1 MNDRFETQVR
11 VRDRE
16 LGLQRMRRITRR
28 VTAVAVGGC
37 AVFAGLAATKPI
49 HTKTTSAST
58 KTATTTG
65 AQARSLRAAKVATT
79 APTVAAPTTPVTA
92 PTFTPVT
99 ASGGS

>member
-1 MNDRFETQVR
+1 MNDRFETQRR

-49 HTKTTSAST
+49 HTKTAS
-58 KTATTTG
+58 ATTNG
-65 AQARSLRAAKVATT
+65 AQARSLRAAKAATT
-79 APTVAAPTTPVTA
+79 APTVAAPTTPATA

-99 ASGGS
+99 TSGGS